1 MINASGFKISR
12 QIKCSICKTVIK
24 DRHELY
30 QSSLELGVICKL
42 CRKRFSGDDI
52 EMMVNLFFAFGGYFG
67 QFDKSEFSMND
78 AIKEFAEQLDSNN
91 STFHTQNVM
100 MWHKVLTHG
109 VTPEEFLEELS
120 VLVDQQF

>member
-1 MINASGFKISR
+1 MINAPDFKISR

-30 QSSLELGVICKL
+30 QSSLELGVICKP

-52 EMMVNLFFAFGGYFG
+52 EMMVNLFFAFGGFFG
-67 QFDKSEFSMND
+67 QFDKSEFSTD
-78 AIKEFAEQLDSNN
+78 DTIKEFAEQLDSNN

-109 VTPEEFLEELS
+109 IMPKEFLKELS
-120 VLVDQQF
+120 LFVENE